1 MSQRFPTQ
9 RRVDWYTISNM
20 HRHRSPQELD
30 CVPTNM
36 QSVISHMLA
45 YLPRQRRTS
54 TDFVKAL
61 WTKDP
66 GHYLK
71 LMANVPEVMAKSQMR
86 RLWRSGYLS

>member
-61 WTKDP
+61 WTK
-66 GHYLK
+66 GSWSL
-71 LMANVPEVMAKSQMR
+71 SQTN
-86 RLWRSGYLS
+86 GKCT